1 MFNEAITFFEDA
13 LEKNSS
19 GKLGLADVICDDLAR
34 EEWMENSSG
43 KLCLAET
50 DVVFDDSSW
59 TLLKK
64 VSPGYAVFD
73 ELNEIVHN
81 WWARIIQSGAK

>member
-19 GKLGLADVICDDLAR
+19 GKLGLA
-34 EEWMENSSG
+34 
-43 KLCLAET
+43 ET
-50 DVVFDDSSW
+50 DVVFDDSAW